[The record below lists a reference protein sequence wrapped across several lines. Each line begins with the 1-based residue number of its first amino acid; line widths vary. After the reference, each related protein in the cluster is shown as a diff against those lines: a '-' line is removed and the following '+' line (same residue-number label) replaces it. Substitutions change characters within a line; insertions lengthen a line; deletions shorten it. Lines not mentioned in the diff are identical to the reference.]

1 MGVLED
7 ARLAVQ
13 AGRVVEG
20 VGLLEAS
27 GDADCLVELAF
38 WNLQARGIP
47 RDLARARTLF
57 GMAAEAGHAQAR
69 MVHLSLIANG
79 TGGPP
84 DFASAV
90 RMLEAM
96 DDESARRQLQLLTD
110 MSIDEHGDP
119 HAVPEGNL
127 VGSTPEAHVFRR
139 LFTPEECRFLI
150 EAAEP
155 AFHRAPVGHV
165 GSGGR
170 LMVNQVRTCDVAAF
184 PWVAETPV
192 IHALNRRI
200 AKVAQTS
207 VRNGEPLQILRYG
220 QGQEFKP
227 HRDCTEDRENQRI
240 LTMLVYLNAGY
251 TGGETLFLK
260 SGLKVRGETG
270 DGLLFRNAAPDGTP
284 DMDSLHAGLP
294 VLSGEKLIASRWIR
308 QKPFGPLPS
317 TGNDPA

>member
-1 MGVLED
+1 MGVLEE

-13 AGRVVEG
+13 GGRAVEG
-20 VGLLEAS
+20 AALLEAS
-27 GDADCLVELAF
+27 GDPDCLAELAF

-69 MVHLSLIANG
+69 MIHLSLLANG
-79 TGGPP
+79 TGGPR
-84 DFASAV
+84 DFVGAI

-96 DDESARRQLQLLTD
+96 DDENAHRQLQLLQE
-110 MSIDEHGDP
+110 MSLDAHGDP
-119 HAVPEGNL
+119 QSVAEGHL
-127 VGSTPEAHVFRR
+127 VGTTPEARVFRR
-139 LFTPEECRFLI
+139 LFTPKECRFLI

-165 GSGGR
+165 RSGGR

-200 AKVAQTS
+200 AKAADTPVQ
-207 VRNGEPLQILRYG
+207 NGEPLQILRYRP
-220 QGQEFKP
+220 GQEFKP
-227 HRDCTEDRENQRI
+227 HRDCTEDRDNQRI
-240 LTMLVYLNAGY
+240 LTMLVYLNDGY

-308 QKPFGPLPS
+308 QKPFGPL
-317 TGNDPA
+317 A

>member
-7 ARLAVQ
+7 SRLAVQ

-27 GDADCLVELAF
+27 GDPDCLVELAF

-47 RDLARARTLF
+47 RDLARARELF
-57 GMAAEAGHAQAR
+57 GLAAEAGHAQAR
-69 MVHLSLIANG
+69 MVYLSLLANG

-110 MSIDEHGDP
+110 MSIYEHGDP
-119 HAVPEGNL
+119 HAVPEGSL
-127 VGSTPEAHVFRR
+127 VGSTPEAHVFRH

-165 GSGGR
+165 SSGGR

-200 AKVAQTS
+200 AKAAKTS

-220 QGQEFKP
+220 RGQEFKP
-227 HRDCTEDRENQRI
+227 HRDCTEDRVNQRV
-240 LTMLVYLNAGY
+240 LTMLVYLNDAY

-260 SGLKVRGETG
+260 SGLNVRGETG

-308 QKPFGPLPS
+308 QKPFGPL
-317 TGNDPA
+317 A

>member
-7 ARLAVQ
+7 ARLAAQ
-13 AGRVVEG
+13 AGRVFEG
-20 VGLLEAS
+20 VALLEAS
-27 GDADCLVELAF
+27 GDSDCLVELAF

-47 RDLARARTLF
+47 RDLARARELF
-57 GMAAEAGHAQAR
+57 GMAAETGHTQAR

-79 TGGPP
+79 TGGTS

-96 DDESARRQLQLLTD
+96 DDASARRELQLLKA

-119 HAVPEGNL
+119 HAVPEAD
-127 VGSTPEAHVFRR
+127 VIGSTPDTRMFRR
-139 LFTPEECRFLI
+139 LFTSDECRFLI

-165 GSGGR
+165 GAGGR

-200 AKVAQTS
+200 ARAAKTS
-207 VRNGEPLQILRYG
+207 VQNGEPLQILRYG
-220 QGQEFKP
+220 RGQEFKP
-227 HRDCTEDRENQRI
+227 HRDCTDDRENQRI
-240 LTMLVYLNAGY
+240 LTMLVYLNDAY

-260 SGLKVRGETG
+260 NGLRVRGETG

-294 VLSGEKLIASRWIR
+294 VFNGEKLIASRWIR
-308 QKPFGPLPS
+308 QKPFGPR
-317 TGNDPA
+317 A

>member
-7 ARLAVQ
+7 ARLAAQ

-27 GDADCLVELAF
+27 GDPDCLVELAF

-240 LTMLVYLNAGY
+240 LTMLVYLNDGY

-294 VLSGEKLIASRWIR
+294 VLSSEKLIASRWIR
-308 QKPFGPLPS
+308 QKPFGPL
-317 TGNDPA
+317 T